1 MAAQANNVIIMPDL
15 NPKVKPGSN
24 ATD

>member
-1 MAAQANNVIIMPDL
+1 MAAQANNVIIMPDW
-15 NPKVKPGSN
+15 NPKVNPGSS